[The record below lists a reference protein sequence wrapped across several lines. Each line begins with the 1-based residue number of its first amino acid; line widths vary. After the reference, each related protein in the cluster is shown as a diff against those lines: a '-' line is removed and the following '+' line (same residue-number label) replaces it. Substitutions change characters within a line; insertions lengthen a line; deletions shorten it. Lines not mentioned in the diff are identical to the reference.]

1 MMKSMTGYGRGE
13 CTAKGASITVELNS
27 VNRKQAEVS
36 LSVPSELESIEPDLR
51 DLILASVSR
60 GRVSGR
66 VVLQYTGSSRA
77 SAVAVNETQ
86 AKAYRREL
94 SKLAKSLEIPD
105 NLSMEGLLRLPGVLE
120 NTQPTLDAKAFRAP
134 IKSALGQALEGLLSM
149 REKEGG
155 ILGRDLAKRLAKLR
169 RIVKRVAK
177 LAPDVL
183 KHHRERL
190 IERLKKTNVEVPDMD
205 DDRLLREIVYYTD
218 RTDITEE
225 LTRLGSH
232 FVQLEECLSDVV
244 PVGRKLDFLAQE
256 MFREINTIGS
266 KANDAN
272 ISSEVVNL
280 KTELEKIR
288 EQVQNVE

>member
-1 MMKSMTGYGRGE
+1 MTGYGRGE
-13 CTAKGASITVELNS
+13 CTAKGARITVELNS

-66 VVLQYTGSSRA
+66 VVLQYTGASRA

-105 NLSMEGLLRLPGVLE
+105 NLSLDSLLRLPGVLE
-120 NTQPTLDAKAFRAP
+120 SAQPTLDAKAFRAP

-155 ILGRDLAKRLAKLR
+155 NLGRDLGKRLAKLR

-190 IERLKKTNVEVPDMD
+190 IERLKKANVDVPDMD

-272 ISSEVVNL
+272 ISSEVVTL

>member
-1 MMKSMTGYGRGE
+1 MKSMTGYGRGE
-13 CTAKGASITVELNS
+13 CTAKGARITVELNS

-36 LSVPSELESIEPDLR
+36 LSVPAELESIESDLR

-66 VVLQYTGSSRA
+66 VVLQYAGASRA

-94 SKLAKSLEIPD
+94 SKLAKSLKIPD
-105 NLSMEGLLRLPGVLE
+105 NLSLDSILRLPGVLE
-120 NTQPTLDAKAFRAP
+120 SAQPTLDAKAFRAP
-134 IKSALGQALEGLLSM
+134 IKRALGQALEGLLSM

-155 ILGRDLAKRLAKLR
+155 NLGRDLAKRLAKLR

-190 IERLKKTNVEVPDMD
+190 IERLKKANVDVPDMD

-225 LTRLGSH
+225 LTRLDSH

-272 ISSEVVNL
+272 ISSEVVTL

>member
-218 RTDITEE
+218 RTDISEE

-272 ISSEVVNL
+272 ISSEVVTL

>member
-1 MMKSMTGYGRGE
+1 MIKSMTGYGRGE

-66 VVLQYTGSSRA
+66 VILQYTGASRA

-105 NLSMEGLLRLPGVLE
+105 NLSMDSLLRLPGVLE
-120 NTQPTLDAKAFRAP
+120 NAQPTLDAKAFRAP
-134 IKSALGQALEGLLSM
+134 IKSAIGQALEGLLSM

-155 ILGRDLAKRLAKLR
+155 NLGRDLAKRLAKLR

-190 IERLKKTNVEVPDMD
+190 IEGLKKTNLDVPDMN

-272 ISSEVVNL
+272 ISSEVVTL

>member
-1 MMKSMTGYGRGE
+1 MTGYGRGE
-13 CTAKGASITVELNS
+13 CTAKGARITVELNS

-66 VVLQYTGSSRA
+66 VVLQYTGASRA

-105 NLSMEGLLRLPGVLE
+105 NLSLDSLLRLPGVLE
-120 NTQPTLDAKAFRAP
+120 SAQPTLDAKAFRAP

-155 ILGRDLAKRLAKLR
+155 NLGRDLAKRLAKLR

-190 IERLKKTNVEVPDMD
+190 IERLKKANVDVPDMD

-272 ISSEVVNL
+272 ISSEVVTL

>member
-77 SAVAVNETQ
+77 SSVAVNETQ

-155 ILGRDLAKRLAKLR
+155 NLGRDLAKRLAKLR

-272 ISSEVVNL
+272 ISSEVVTL

>member
-77 SAVAVNETQ
+77 SSVAVNETQ

-218 RTDITEE
+218 RTDISEE

>member
-13 CTAKGASITVELNS
+13 CTAKGARITVELNS

-66 VVLQYTGSSRA
+66 VVLQYTGASRA

-86 AKAYRREL
+86 AKAYRWEL

-105 NLSMEGLLRLPGVLE
+105 NLSLDSLLRLPGVLE
-120 NTQPTLDAKAFRAP
+120 SAQPTLDAKAFRAP
-134 IKSALGQALEGLLSM
+134 IKRALGQALEGLLSM

-155 ILGRDLAKRLAKLR
+155 NLGRDLAKRLAKLR

-190 IERLKKTNVEVPDMD
+190 IERLKKANVDVPDMD

-266 KANDAN
+266 KSNDAN
-272 ISSEVVNL
+272 ISSEVVTL

>member
-155 ILGRDLAKRLAKLR
+155 NLGRDLAKRLAKLR

-272 ISSEVVNL
+272 ISSEVVTL

>member
-1 MMKSMTGYGRGE
+1 M
-13 CTAKGASITVELNS
+13 
-27 VNRKQAEVS
+27 S
-36 LSVPSELESIEPDLR
+36 LSVPSELESIEPGLR

-77 SAVAVNETQ
+77 SSVAVNETQ

-120 NTQPTLDAKAFRAP
+120 NAQPTLDAKAFRAP

-155 ILGRDLAKRLAKLR
+155 NLGRDLAKRLAKLR

-190 IERLKKTNVEVPDMD
+190 IERLKKNQRRGAE
-205 DDRLLREIVYYTD
+205 
-218 RTDITEE
+218 
-225 LTRLGSH
+225 H
-232 FVQLEECLSDVV
+232 
-244 PVGRKLDFLAQE
+244 GRRSPA
-256 MFREINTIGS
+256 S
-266 KANDAN
+266 
-272 ISSEVVNL
+272 
-280 KTELEKIR
+280 
-288 EQVQNVE
+288 

>member
-1 MMKSMTGYGRGE
+1 MKSMTGYGRGE

-155 ILGRDLAKRLAKLR
+155 NLGRDLAKRLAKLR

-218 RTDITEE
+218 RTDISEE

>member
-1 MMKSMTGYGRGE
+1 MKSMTGYGRGE

-36 LSVPSELESIEPDLR
+36 LSVPSELESIEPGLR

-77 SAVAVNETQ
+77 SSVAVNETQ

-120 NTQPTLDAKAFRAP
+120 NAQPTLDAKAFRAP

-155 ILGRDLAKRLAKLR
+155 NLGRDLAKRLAKLR

-190 IERLKKTNVEVPDMD
+190 IERLKKTNVEVPNMD

-272 ISSEVVNL
+272 ISSEVVTL

>member
-1 MMKSMTGYGRGE
+1 MKSMTGYGRGE

-66 VVLQYTGSSRA
+66 VILQYTGASRA
-77 SAVAVNETQ
+77 SSVAVNERQ

-105 NLSMEGLLRLPGVLE
+105 NLSMDSLLRLPGVLE
-120 NTQPTLDAKAFRAP
+120 NAQPTLDAKAFRAP
-134 IKSALGQALEGLLSM
+134 IKSAIGQALEGLLSM

-155 ILGRDLAKRLAKLR
+155 NLGRDLAKRLAKLR

-190 IERLKKTNVEVPDMD
+190 IERLKKTNLDVPEMN

-218 RTDITEE
+218 RTDVTEE

-272 ISSEVVNL
+272 ISSEVVTL

>member
-1 MMKSMTGYGRGE
+1 MKSMTGYGRGE

-66 VVLQYTGSSRA
+66 VILQYTGASRA
-77 SAVAVNETQ
+77 SSVAVNERQ

-105 NLSMEGLLRLPGVLE
+105 NLSMESLLRLPGVLE
-120 NTQPTLDAKAFRAP
+120 NAQPTLDAKAFRAP
-134 IKSALGQALEGLLSM
+134 IKSAIGQALEGLLSM

-155 ILGRDLAKRLAKLR
+155 SLGRDLAKRLAKLR

-183 KHHRERL
+183 KQHRERL
-190 IERLKKTNVEVPDMD
+190 IERLKKTNLDVPDMN

-272 ISSEVVNL
+272 ISSEVVTL

>member
-1 MMKSMTGYGRGE
+1 MKSMTGYGRGE

-105 NLSMEGLLRLPGVLE
+105 NLSLDSLLRLPGVLE
-120 NTQPTLDAKAFRAP
+120 SAQPILDAKAFRAP

-149 REKEGG
+149 REKEGAN
-155 ILGRDLAKRLAKLR
+155 LGRDLAKRLAKLR
-169 RIVKRVAK
+169 RIVKRVTK

-190 IERLKKTNVEVPDMD
+190 IERLKKANVEVPDMD
-205 DDRLLREIVYYTD
+205 DDHLLREIVYYTD
-218 RTDITEE
+218 RTDVTEE

-272 ISSEVVNL
+272 ISSEVVTL

>member
-1 MMKSMTGYGRGE
+1 MKSMTGYGRGE

-66 VVLQYTGSSRA
+66 VVLQYTGASRA

-105 NLSMEGLLRLPGVLE
+105 NLSLDSLLRLPGVLE
-120 NTQPTLDAKAFRAP
+120 SAQPILDAKAFRAP

-155 ILGRDLAKRLAKLR
+155 NLGRDLAKRLAKLR

-190 IERLKKTNVEVPDMD
+190 IERLKKANVDVPDMD

-272 ISSEVVNL
+272 ISSEVVTL

>member
-1 MMKSMTGYGRGE
+1 MKSMTGYGRGE

-66 VVLQYTGSSRA
+66 VVLQYTGASRA

-105 NLSMEGLLRLPGVLE
+105 NLSLDSLLRLPGVLE
-120 NTQPTLDAKAFRAP
+120 SAQPTLDAKAFRAP

-149 REKEGG
+149 REKEGAN
-155 ILGRDLAKRLAKLR
+155 LGRDLAKRLAKLR

-190 IERLKKTNVEVPDMD
+190 IERLKKANVDVPDMD
-205 DDRLLREIVYYTD
+205 GDRLLREIVYYTD

-272 ISSEVVNL
+272 ISSEVVTL

>member
-13 CTAKGASITVELNS
+13 CTAKGVSITVELNS

-66 VVLQYTGSSRA
+66 VVLQYSGASRA

-105 NLSMEGLLRLPGVLE
+105 NLSLDSLLRLPGVLE
-120 NTQPTLDAKAFRAP
+120 SVQPTPDAKAFRAP

-155 ILGRDLAKRLAKLR
+155 NLGRDLAKRLAKLR

-190 IERLKKTNVEVPDMD
+190 IERLKKANVDVPDMD

-272 ISSEVVNL
+272 ISSEVVTL

-288 EQVQNVE
+288 EQVQNIE

>member
-13 CTAKGASITVELNS
+13 CTAKGARITVELNS

-36 LSVPSELESIEPDLR
+36 LSVPAELESIESDLR

-66 VVLQYTGSSRA
+66 VVLQYTGASRA

-105 NLSMEGLLRLPGVLE
+105 NLSLDSLLRLPGVLE
-120 NTQPTLDAKAFRAP
+120 SAQPTLDAKAFRAP
-134 IKSALGQALEGLLSM
+134 IKRALGQALEGLLSM

-155 ILGRDLAKRLAKLR
+155 NLGRDLAKRLAKLR

-190 IERLKKTNVEVPDMD
+190 IERLKKANVDVPDMD

-225 LTRLGSH
+225 LTRLDSH

-272 ISSEVVNL
+272 ISSEVVTL

>member
-1 MMKSMTGYGRGE
+1 MKSMTGYGRGE

-36 LSVPSELESIEPDLR
+36 LSVPPEMESIEPDLR

-66 VVLQYTGSSRA
+66 VVLQYTGASRA

-105 NLSMEGLLRLPGVLE
+105 NLSLDSLLRLPGVLE
-120 NTQPTLDAKAFRAP
+120 SAQPILDAKAFRAP
-134 IKSALGQALEGLLSM
+134 VKSALGQALEGLLSM

-155 ILGRDLAKRLAKLR
+155 NLGRDLAKRLAKLR

-190 IERLKKTNVEVPDMD
+190 IERLKKTNVDVPDMD

-272 ISSEVVNL
+272 ISSEVVTL

>member
-1 MMKSMTGYGRGE
+1 MKSMTGYGRGE

-120 NTQPTLDAKAFRAP
+120 NAQPALDAKAFRAP

-155 ILGRDLAKRLAKLR
+155 NLGRDLAKRLAKLR

>member
-1 MMKSMTGYGRGE
+1 
-13 CTAKGASITVELNS
+13 
-27 VNRKQAEVS
+27 
-36 LSVPSELESIEPDLR
+36 
-51 DLILASVSR
+51 
-60 GRVSGR
+60 
-66 VVLQYTGSSRA
+66 
-77 SAVAVNETQ
+77 
-86 AKAYRREL
+86 
-94 SKLAKSLEIPD
+94 
-105 NLSMEGLLRLPGVLE
+105 
-120 NTQPTLDAKAFRAP
+120 
-134 IKSALGQALEGLLSM
+134 M

-155 ILGRDLAKRLAKLR
+155 NLGRDLAKRLAKLR

-190 IERLKKTNVEVPDMD
+190 IERLKKTNVDVPDMN

-272 ISSEVVNL
+272 ISSEVVTL

>member
-1 MMKSMTGYGRGE
+1 MKSMTGYGRGE

-66 VVLQYTGSSRA
+66 VVLQYTGASRA

-105 NLSMEGLLRLPGVLE
+105 NLSLDSLLRLPGVLE
-120 NTQPTLDAKAFRAP
+120 SAQPILDAKAFRAP
-134 IKSALGQALEGLLSM
+134 VKSALGQALEGLLSM
-149 REKEGG
+149 REKEGAN
-155 ILGRDLAKRLAKLR
+155 LARDLVKRLCKLR
-169 RIVKRVAK
+169 RVVKRVARR
-177 LAPDVL
+177 APDVL

-190 IERLKKTNVEVPDMD
+190 IERLKKTNVDVPDMN

-272 ISSEVVNL
+272 ISSEVVTL

>member
-13 CTAKGASITVELNS
+13 CTAKGARITVELNS

-66 VVLQYTGSSRA
+66 VVLQYTGASRA

-105 NLSMEGLLRLPGVLE
+105 NLSLDSLLRLPGVLE
-120 NTQPTLDAKAFRAP
+120 SAQATLDAKAFRAP

-155 ILGRDLAKRLAKLR
+155 NLGRDLAKRLAKLR

-190 IERLKKTNVEVPDMD
+190 VERLKKANVDVPDMD

-272 ISSEVVNL
+272 ISSEVVTL

>member
-13 CTAKGASITVELNS
+13 CTAKGTRITVELNS

-36 LSVPSELESIEPDLR
+36 LGVPSELESIESDLR

-66 VVLQYTGSSRA
+66 VALHRSGVDRA
-77 SAVAVNETQ
+77 SAVTINEAQ
-86 AKAYRREL
+86 AKVYRRKL
-94 SKLAKSLEIPD
+94 TKLAKSLKIPD
-105 NLSMEGLLRLPGVLE
+105 NLSLDSLLRLPGVLE
-120 NTQPTLDAKAFRAP
+120 TSEPTLDARAFRPP
-134 IKSALGQALEGLLSM
+134 IKRALVQALEGLLAM
-149 REKEGG
+149 REKEGAN
-155 ILGRDLAKRLAKLR
+155 LARDLVKRLRKLR
-169 RIVKRVAK
+169 GVVKRVASR
-177 LAPDVL
+177 APDVL
-183 KHHRERL
+183 TYHRKRL
-190 IERLKKTNVEVPDMD
+190 IERLKNAKVDVPDMD
-205 DDRLLREIVYYTD
+205 DERLLREVVYYTD

-225 LTRLGSH
+225 LTRLRSH
-232 FVQLEECLSDVV
+232 FVQLEECLSDNV

-272 ISSEVVNL
+272 ISSEVVAL

-288 EQVQNVE
+288 EQVQNIE